1 MGGPLYLLVIAV
13 CWYGLDEQSALVASA
28 ILLFIN
34 HSCENI
40 NHGILGLLK
49 RLENEPHERLVSHL
63 VGDFT
68 VLIVEVVLTALGA
81 YIGWRF
87 KQEFGVIHIFGT
99 P

>member
-34 HSCENI
+34 HSFWRVGD
-40 NHGILGLLK
+40 GILGLLK
-49 RLENEPHERLVSHL
+49 RLENEPHERLVSRL

-68 VLIVEVVLTALGA
+68 VLIVELVLTALGA
-81 YIGWRF
+81 YMGWRF
-87 KQEFGVIHIFGT
+87 KQEFGVVHIF
-99 P
+99 